1 MAEAV
6 LQKPLRR
13 VRVEAEYLDFG
24 APEQAAQR
32 FRAFRSQVDLLSLT
46 PEYAANVQSASART
60 QSPGGVFPV
69 AIQVDMV
76 VAGRSWVEV
85 KQTAQ
90 RLVSQAARLCGITI
104 AEEVG
109 GETPADGVYLEGD
122 LQLAGARRSAS

>member
-1 MAEAV
+1 
-6 LQKPLRR
+6 
-13 VRVEAEYLDFG
+13 
-24 APEQAAQR
+24 
-32 FRAFRSQVDLLSLT
+32 
-46 PEYAANVQSASART
+46 
-60 QSPGGVFPV
+60 
-69 AIQVDMV
+69 MV